1 VGRDLGLLKLGQ
13 VSFTSNNTAVNSA
26 LTKGNLEE
34 TVFTPSSV
42 PGVSN
47 DPIVGAVFVTPT
59 SDLDG
64 MATKSSSSLMSID
77 TTSVSHEI
85 GVDGETGFDGAVLDN
100 VSLDGSRV
108 G

>member
-13 VSFTSNNTAVNSA
+13 VSLASNNTAVNSA
-26 LTKGNLEE
+26 LTKGNSEE
-34 TVFTPSSV
+34 TVFTPSSI

-64 MATKSSSSLMSID
+64 VATENRSTCVSID
-77 TTSVSHEI
+77 TTSVGNEI
-85 GVDGETGFDGAVLDN
+85 GVDGETGFDGAVLEN
-100 VSLDGSRV
+100 VGLDGSRV